1 MIFLGFDTSNYTT
14 SVASI
19 GDADLNIRKILE
31 VEQGQRGLR
40 QSDALFQHIKQLPVL
55 FNELSKSTNL
65 KQCAAIGV
73 STRPRNVDGSY
84 MPVFLAG
91 EGYSK
96 VIADTLGVP
105 LYEFS
110 HQDGHIMAG
119 IASADAYELLDDAFI
134 SVHLSGGTCEIL
146 KTEYKNGRFICEIIG
161 GSKDISAGQLI
172 DRVGVAMGL
181 SFPCGKE
188 LEKISLKAKN
198 AVGLPVSTNGSYIN
212 FSGIETKALS
222 LMEKEN
228 NENLALGI
236 LQAIAKALEKT
247 LTHCIQK
254 ENIKKIL
261 IVGGVAS
268 NSIIKNIL
276 KNNLDADLFFASPEL
291 SCDNAY
297 GIALLTKMLYN
308 REFCERS

>member
-14 SVASI
+14 SVACS
-19 GDADLNIRKILE
+19 GEVDLNIRKLLD
-31 VEQGQRGLR
+31 VEKGQRGLR

-55 FNELSKSTNL
+55 FDELSKSTDL
-65 KQCAAIGV
+65 KKCAAIGV
-73 STRPRNVDGSY
+73 STRPRNLDDSY

-96 VIADTLGVP
+96 VVAKTLGVP

-119 IASADAYELLDDAFI
+119 ISSADAYELLDDAFI

-146 KTEYKNGRFICEIIG
+146 KTEYKNGRFICKIIG
-161 GSKDISAGQLI
+161 GTKDISAGQLI

-181 SFPCGKE
+181 SFPSGKE
-188 LEKISLKAKN
+188 LEKIALKAKN
-198 AVGLPVSTNGSYIN
+198 VVGLPVSTNGSYIN

-222 LMEKEN
+222 LIGKEN
-228 NENLALGI
+228 DENLALGI
-236 LQAIAKALEKT
+236 LEAIAKALEKT
-247 LTHCIQK
+247 LTYCIQK

-261 IVGGVAS
+261 IVGGVSA
-268 NSIIKNIL
+268 NSIIKNLL
-276 KNNLDADLFFASPEL
+276 KNSLDANLFFASPEL

-297 GIALLTKMLYN
+297 GIALLAKMLYN
-308 REFCERS
+308 Q